1 MPWIIA
7 GGAVLG
13 GALGFLGADKASD
26 AQKDA
31 AGKSV
36 AEQQRQYN
44 IGLNLLEPSRALGY
58 GAMSDLA
65 ALYGYNLPQYQSANT
80 LLQGGYGSTGGV
92 QGVGPSGGLLS
103 NIGGLFGGRRDPRV
117 SIKGGLV
124 YFDGR
129 KSGGTLHGGHIN
141 PQTGEVWVDGP
152 NGTKDEALSAQAT
165 AALRS
170 GQPLTG
176 GVWARFNLG
185 MSQLQKSGWSY
196 DPEAIARS
204 QADANLNPASGQ
216 PGDMS
221 RFFASPDYQFR
232 RDEGQ
237 RDIGSSFAARGG
249 AASGNALRALSQ
261 FNSNLASGE
270 YGNYVN
276 RLFNMAGMGQTATAQ
291 GVNSGQNYAN
301 QYSTAQQNAGDAR
314 ASGIMGGV
322 NAINGA
328 INNGLNAWA
337 WNRYMQ
343 QQPAQQPGPW
353 RTGYVFGG

>member
-7 GGAVLG
+7 GGAALG

-44 IGLNLLEPSRALGY
+44 IGLNMLEPSRALGY

-65 ALYGYNLPQYQSANT
+65 TLYGYNLPQYQSANS
-80 LLQGGYGSTGGV
+80 LLRNASAGQGVT
-92 QGVGPSGGLLS
+92 GVGPSGGLLS
-103 NIGGLFGGRRDPRV
+103 NIGGLFGGRRDPQV
-117 SIKGGLV
+117 STQGNLI

-129 KSGGTLHGGHIN
+129 KDGGTLYGGHIN
-141 PQTGEVWVDGP
+141 PLTGEVWVDTPTG
-152 NGTKDEALSAQAT
+152 GAKDEALSAVAT
-165 AALRS
+165 EALRS
-170 GQPLTG
+170 GKSLTG
-176 GVWARFNLG
+176 DVWGRFNMALQQLLG
-185 MSQLQKSGWSY
+185 TGWKY

-221 RFFASPDYQFR
+221 RFFTSPDYQFR

-237 RDIGSSFAARGG
+237 RDIGNSFAARGG

-261 FNSNLASGE
+261 FNSDLASAE

-276 RLFNMAGMGQTATAQ
+276 RLFNMAGLGQTATNDAV
-291 GVNSGQNYAN
+291 GIGQNYAKA
-301 QYSTAQQNAGDAR
+301 YSNAQQQAGDAR
-314 ASGIMGGV
+314 ASGIISGV
-322 NAINGA
+322 GAATNAINTG
-328 INNGLNAWA
+328 INNWMLYRGGWF
-337 WNRYMQ
+337 NR
-343 QQPAQQPGPW
+343 PA
-353 RTGYVFGG
+353 GG